1 MDSSKTWKDQALR
14 LKPFDG
20 DLIPVRKKGKR
31 IEGKI
36 KEHHFTVED
45 VLAFPELRAI
55 ELRTSLRLMCIDFD
69 SEDAFV
75 FAESKGF
82 NWAENLTWIVQR
94 DNQFSR
100 MKLFYRRTPEQQR
113 LGEFSLDVK
122 EHDLEVFSESSRPV
136 TVLGH
141 HRTSGLYRWFGTGPE
156 TLIDCPNKVW
166 NFVVGLKEEEKKRKT
181 IKTTSISKS
190 SSGSWRPIRP
200 CPICSRQKDDDCS
213 INVLGDFVQC
223 HHGKT
228 NHPPHLKMGETIHL
242 SGEDWAFCGHGSNA
256 IGEFSKFKI
265 HKPTS
270 LEEIRKELAREA
282 NVQTL

>member
-1 MDSSKTWKDQALR
+1 MDSSKTWKEQALR

-20 DLIPVRKKGKR
+20 HLIPVRPNGYR
-31 IEGKI
+31 IDGPVKD
-36 KEHHFTVED
+36 HNFTVEQILD
-45 VLAFPELRAI
+45 YPNLRAI
-55 ELRTSLRLMCIDFD
+55 ELRTSSALMCIDFD
-69 SEDAFV
+69 SEKAFV

-82 NWAENLTWIVQR
+82 NWAENLTWIIQR

-100 MKLFYRRTPEQQR
+100 MKVLFKRTLEQQK
-113 LGEFSLDVK
+113 LGEFYLPVP
-122 EHDLEVFSESSRPV
+122 EHDLEVFSRSTKPV

-141 HRTSGLYRWFGTGPE
+141 HRESGIYRWFGTGPE

-166 NFVVGLKEEEKKRKT
+166 NFVVGLKEEDDKKKT

-190 SSGSWRPIRP
+190 SSGSWKPIRP
-200 CPICSRQKDDDCS
+200 CPICNRQKDDDCS

-242 SGEDWAFCGHGSNA
+242 SGEDWAFCGFGSNA

-265 HKPTS
+265 HKPTNLQLINKQL
-270 LEEIRKELAREA
+270 LERA